1 MKRRNIFLIGMIYL
15 VIIGTFLGVT
25 YLGSLA
31 TSVVAELIPME
42 RDTAIVI
49 DPGHGGIDG
58 GATSC
63 TGVLESHLNLEISS
77 RLNDLFHLLGFKT
90 LMIRTSD
97 SSIHTQGETIAAKKV
112 SDLRQRVKLVNELEN
127 ALLISIHQ
135 NTFSDS
141 QYRGAQIFYGPKGEG
156 KELAATLQDVFVETI
171 NLGSN
176 RKAKK
181 ADGVYLMQHIDCTGI
196 LVECGFISNHEE
208 EAMLREKCYQQ
219 KICCIIAT
227 TVAQFLTK

>member
-156 KELAATLQDVFVETI
+156 EELAATLQDVFVETI

-208 EAMLREKCYQQ
+208 EAMLREKSYQQ
-219 KICCIIAT
+219 KICSIIAT